1 MLRVLVTGVTGQDG
15 GYLVERLV
23 AEGAEVH
30 GLVQRRDDATA
41 RFADRH
47 PGVHLH
53 PGDLADH
60 DGLRRLVHD
69 VAPDELY
76 NLGGISSVALS
87 WQEPIRT
94 AELSGIAPA
103 VLMGAALEVQER
115 TGSAVRCV
123 QASSAEIFGDPQT
136 SPQDESTPVRPVSPY
151 GAAKAYAHHMARVY
165 RGRGLHVASCIL
177 FNHESPRRP
186 TTFVTRKITAAAAR
200 IAREGGTLSLGNLEA
215 RRDWGWAPDYVDAM
229 VRAARHA
236 DAEDFV
242 VGTGVAHSVAEFTET
257 AFRRAGIDRWQ
268 DHVVS
273 DAGLVR
279 PADAAQQAG
288 DASKARALLGW
299 EPTVDFTG
307 LVHRMVDHDI
317 ELLGEK
323 A

>member
-1 MLRVLVTGVTGQDG
+1 MRRVLVTGVTGQDG
-15 GYLVERLV
+15 GYLVERLA

-30 GLVQRRDDATA
+30 GLVQSRDGATA
-41 RFADRH
+41 RFAAAH
-47 PGVHLH
+47 PEVRLH

-60 DGLRRLVHD
+60 DGLTRLVHE

-87 WQEPIRT
+87 WQEPVRT
-94 AELSGIAPA
+94 AELSGVAAA
-103 VLMGAALEVQER
+103 VLFAAALEVQR
-115 TGSAVRCV
+115 VTGSPVRCV
-123 QASSAEIFGDPQT
+123 QASSAEIFGDPAV

-200 IAREGGTLSLGNLEA
+200 IARDGGTLTLGNLDA

-229 VRAARHA
+229 VRAARHGEP
-236 DAEDFV
+236 DDFV
-242 VGTGVAHSVAEFTET
+242 VATGTPHSVADFVET
-257 AFRRAGIDRWQ
+257 AFRRAGVDRWR
-268 DHVVS
+268 DHVET
-273 DAGLVR
+273 DPAFVR

-288 DASKARALLGW
+288 DAGKARAVLGW

-317 ELLGEK
+317 ELQGET